1 MITTQG
7 DREMHSNISI
17 DLSKKN
23 NSKRDYTSHTNT
35 KSYGTDTRTYG
46 TRNTNHT
53 RSSSQTLYAQA
64 VNGQL
69 KTPAKRTTDAK
80 TTATST
86 RTNTTN
92 STATKA
98 TASRAN
104 YTQ

>member
-46 TRNTNHT
+46 PRNTNHS
-53 RSSSQTLYAQA
+53 RASSQTLYAQA

-69 KTPAKRTTDAK
+69 KAPTTERTTDAR
-80 TTATST
+80 TTTT
-86 RTNTTN
+86 QTKTNTTN
-92 STATKA
+92 SRTTN
-98 TASRAN
+98 SRAN